1 MQKTNNSRIEETLT
15 SLNGIKRAEAN
26 AYTFDKVMLR
36 LEEQPVPAFALKWNW
51 IIGMLTLII
60 MNASVAVYSTQTST
74 STSEHYYEDLV
85 SEIGDNIEYS
95 Y

>member
-36 LEEQPVPAFALKWNW
+36 LEEQPAPAFAIKWNW
-51 IIGMLTLII
+51 ITGMLMLII
-60 MNASVAVYSTQTST
+60 MNTGVAVYSTQTST
-74 STSEHYYEDLV
+74 STSERYYEDLG
-85 SEIGDNIEYS
+85 SEMGYNIEYC